1 MHRPLTVL
9 IIDEEIPLPANAG
22 KRIRTWN
29 LLRRAARAHEV
40 HFLCYGEES
49 MEAEQVREAGVH
61 LHLVRPLETPG
72 KLQLGLRLLANL
84 ASPWPYSVQKHHTQR
99 FREAVAALRQRISFD
114 LIQCEWT
121 PYASFRGEFGATPWM
136 IATHNIE
143 ADIWERRA
151 QHAGHLPGRIF
162 FGLQAAKMK
171 RFEARAFAEASGL
184 GTVSE
189 HDAVRM
195 QQQTAAP
202 VRVVDNGVDLEYF
215 APAGSYEGLS
225 LLYLGSLDWRPNVD
239 AIEHLVQD
247 IWPLIRQASPAA
259 TLEVVGR
266 RAAAGLRALLA
277 ATDGVTLHSDVA
289 DVRPILARSILVV
302 PLRIGGGTRIK
313 ILEAMGMARPVVS
326 SRIGAE
332 GLELEDGR
340 HLLLADDAA
349 AFAGR
354 TVHLLHDAH
363 GAQRI
368 GLAAREQV
376 EARYGWDRSA
386 ARLMDLWA
394 EAAAASAQPAAAP
407 TLQERAIS

>member
-29 LLRRAARAHEV
+29 LLRRVAQVHQV

-49 MEAEQVREAGVH
+49 VEAEQVREAGVH

-72 KLQLGLRLLANL
+72 GLQLGLRLLANL
-84 ASPWPYSVQKHHTQR
+84 ASPWPYSVQKHHTRR
-99 FREAVAALRQRISFD
+99 FREAVAALCRHISFD

-121 PYASFRGEFGATPWM
+121 PYASFRGEFGQTPWM

-143 ADIWERRA
+143 TDIWERRA
-151 QHAGHLPGRIF
+151 EHAGHLPGRIF

-184 GTVSE
+184 GAVSE

-195 QQQTAAP
+195 RRQTTAP
-202 VRVVDNGVDLEYF
+202 VHVVDNGVDLDSF
-215 APAGSYEGLS
+215 SPAGSYEQLR

-247 IWPLIRQASPAA
+247 IWPLIRRACPAA
-259 TLEVVGR
+259 RLEVVGR
-266 RAAAGLRALLA
+266 RASAGLRALLA
-277 ATDGVTLHSDVA
+277 GADGVTLHSDVA
-289 DVRPILARSILVV
+289 DVRPMLAQSILVV

-332 GLELEDGR
+332 GLELQDGR
-340 HLLLADDAA
+340 HLLLADDTA
-349 AFAGR
+349 AFADR
-354 TVHLLHDAH
+354 TVQLLNDAAT
-363 GAQRI
+363 AQRI
-368 GLAAREQV
+368 GRAARERV
-376 EARYGWDRSA
+376 EQRYGWDRSA
-386 ARLMDLWA
+386 ARLMDLWVKA
-394 EAAAASAQPAAAP
+394 VEAP
-407 TLQERAIS
+407 TDPSAAHALQEKAI